1 MDYPLI
7 IQGKRAGSLNVER
20 QGLYTYISARAEARE
35 GLLRVWVQGGGK
47 EAYLGLMQP
56 EEGGLYLCRRL
67 SRRDMERF
75 PEEIERASDR
85 QLADEEGEEPEERSG
100 SIEPVKDSPME
111 KDMEAEPGREQP
123 APVPAQPTPVEEE
136 ILWMEN
142 RDGSLTA
149 ISGEQRLLA
158 LPAKLRRVPEGARLR
173 NICGRDYLVFR
184 Y

>member
-75 PEEIERASDR
+75 PAEIERASDR
-85 QLADEEGEEPEERSG
+85 QLADEEGEEQEERSG

-111 KDMEAEPGREQP
+111 KDMEAEPGSKPP
-123 APVPAQPTPVEEE
+123 APVEEE
-136 ILWMEN
+136 ILWMES